1 MTVATILQQK
11 PKPGDSERVL
21 PQIERIILYIDDLDR
36 CPEKIVVQVLQ
47 AVHLLLA
54 FPIFI
59 VVVGVDSRWLLHSLQ
74 QHSIAFRENKANGSQ
89 PAEENKHWRSTPLNY
104 LEKIFQIPFT
114 LRPMKKLGFEGLID
128 NPAKSQESP
137 KTEEKPE
144 SGSLQPG
151 ETGQPGEKPTTDEQ
165 LDHTKQPQTP
175 PPGSTQPAKDIDQ
188 PSSTVAH
195 AAKFSAKHMQIEAW
209 EREVMKKLFPLIPS
223 PRAAKRFV
231 NIYRL
236 LRASAPAENWDAF
249 IGDEESG
256 QHRAVLALLAILIG
270 YPDEATDV
278 LQGLLELKQQF
289 GKEPQNLEWWQ
300 FFQRFVPDNSDNKKT
315 GTDADSPQA
324 EEMGPDAVS
333 LPAKEAERWRDLNKK
348 LIKTDLIQSHQSC
361 DDFIEW
367 AEEVARYSF
376 QSGRVLLGRQQAED
390 STNG

>member
-54 FPIFI
+54 FPISI

-151 ETGQPGEKPTTDEQ
+151 ETGQPGEEPSRGEQ
-165 LDHTKQPQTP
+165 GPHTNPPQTP
-175 PPGSTQPAKDIDQ
+175 PAESTPPAKDIDQ

-195 AAKFSAKHMQIEAW
+195 FTKFSVKRMLIDFW
-209 EREVMKKLFPLIPS
+209 ERKVMKK
-223 PRAAKRFV
+223 
-231 NIYRL
+231 
-236 LRASAPAENWDAF
+236 
-249 IGDEESG
+249 
-256 QHRAVLALLAILIG
+256 
-270 YPDEATDV
+270 
-278 LQGLLELKQQF
+278 
-289 GKEPQNLEWWQ
+289 
-300 FFQRFVPDNSDNKKT
+300 KKP
-315 GTDADSPQA
+315 G
-324 EEMGPDAVS
+324 
-333 LPAKEAERWRDLNKK
+333 
-348 LIKTDLIQSHQSC
+348 
-361 DDFIEW
+361 
-367 AEEVARYSF
+367 
-376 QSGRVLLGRQQAED
+376 
-390 STNG
+390 